1 MGKRLLDLL
10 GSTVGL
16 LIFSPILIIL
26 AIAIKLDSKG
36 PVFYM
41 QERIGKGGLPF
52 KLFKFRSMYTG
63 ADKKGLLTV
72 GGKDNRVTKVGYFIR
87 KYKFDEIPQ
96 FLNVFFGDM
105 SLVGPRPEVKKYTDL
120 YNSEQRE
127 VLNVKPGMTDYAS
140 IEYRN
145 ENDVLAASAD
155 PEKTYIEEIMPHKLE
170 LNKKYISEA
179 GLFTDIKILF
189 ITFKTIFFK

>member
-41 QERIGKGGLPF
+41 QERIGKRGLPF

-120 YNSEQRE
+120 YNAEQRE